1 MLTLCPC
8 RQFIV
13 IHFCEMLVQEAG
25 KTHEI
30 TFQDFIELL
39 AIAHMNTKKC
49 VPQSRESY
57 YRFLLVL

>member
-1 MLTLCPC
+1 
-8 RQFIV
+8 
-13 IHFCEMLVQEAG
+13 MLVQEAG